1 MLNIINADAK
11 RWICSRRFFINIV
24 AIFFVNYLVLSQNV
38 MKELLATNIVYDVDI
53 CMEDP
58 FFTMNFILS
67 SMVFGTAY
75 YEEKKNGF
83 LKFCKIRCSNK
94 EYIISKITNCFMS
107 AFMVLF
113 IGLFLWILSLR
124 LFLPWADLEGNVSD
138 SFQVVSSLG
147 MGQILNAHHFIL
159 YYILYSVGIGMIG
172 GILAVITLL
181 CSLFIN
187 NAMVVEVIPAILY
200 YLSHAYLDNI
210 SEKAYFWSLEQVLYF
225 PNSLLKSPVLI
236 LLKGMGY
243 TSVIVVITGFVCWK
257 VFDNLSDIF

>member
-94 EYIISKITNCFMS
+94 EYII
-107 AFMVLF
+107 
-113 IGLFLWILSLR
+113 
-124 LFLPWADLEGNVSD
+124 
-138 SFQVVSSLG
+138 
-147 MGQILNAHHFIL
+147 
-159 YYILYSVGIGMIG
+159 
-172 GILAVITLL
+172 
-181 CSLFIN
+181 
-187 NAMVVEVIPAILY
+187 
-200 YLSHAYLDNI
+200 
-210 SEKAYFWSLEQVLYF
+210 
-225 PNSLLKSPVLI
+225 
-236 LLKGMGY
+236 
-243 TSVIVVITGFVCWK
+243 
-257 VFDNLSDIF
+257 

>member
-75 YEEKKNGF
+75 HEEKKNGF

-147 MGQILNAHHFIL
+147 MGQILKAHHFIL

-243 TSVIVVITGFVCWK
+243 TAVIVVITGFVCWK

>member
-1 MLNIINADAK
+1 MFYVCIYGLIY
-11 RWICSRRFFINIV
+11 R
-24 AIFFVNYLVLSQNV
+24 
-38 MKELLATNIVYDVDI
+38 
-53 CMEDP
+53 
-58 FFTMNFILS
+58 
-67 SMVFGTAY
+67 
-75 YEEKKNGF
+75 
-83 LKFCKIRCSNK
+83 
-94 EYIISKITNCFMS
+94 
-107 AFMVLF
+107 
-113 IGLFLWILSLR
+113 LFLWILSLR

-147 MGQILNAHHFIL
+147 MGQILKAHHFIL

-243 TSVIVVITGFVCWK
+243 TAVIVVITGFVCWK

>member
-1 MLNIINADAK
+1 
-11 RWICSRRFFINIV
+11 
-24 AIFFVNYLVLSQNV
+24 
-38 MKELLATNIVYDVDI
+38 
-53 CMEDP
+53 
-58 FFTMNFILS
+58 
-67 SMVFGTAY
+67 
-75 YEEKKNGF
+75 
-83 LKFCKIRCSNK
+83 
-94 EYIISKITNCFMS
+94 
-107 AFMVLF
+107 
-113 IGLFLWILSLR
+113 
-124 LFLPWADLEGNVSD
+124 
-138 SFQVVSSLG
+138 
-147 MGQILNAHHFIL
+147 MGQILKAHHFIL

-243 TSVIVVITGFVCWK
+243 TAVIVVITGFVCWK